1 MRKMTEEQFRKYSTT
16 GNLYMIIM
24 RVGTPLAIFA
34 LFNSLFSLLDTM
46 MASHIGTIAVSTV
59 AYINQL
65 RMILNSVGSGL
76 ITGAMILINRAFGA
90 DDRERAGALLCRLVR
105 LIIITSALFLLLIPF
120 IPQILRLIS
129 TPEEFIDEGSEYFA
143 VMIATTIVNFINL
156 VYINVEKTRGGT
168 GIIMVLNI
176 VTMMLKLLLTA
187 LFIYV
192 LDGGIIFIALATL
205 ITQSLFAV
213 YSAVRLGDRNSIFT
227 VSVKGILRGEKG
239 LGRKIIGIAYP
250 VTVEDAAFS
259 LGKTVVNSM
268 ASVYGAEIIGALGI
282 SNNVCGIAT
291 NLENG
296 YSDSSSAI
304 VSQNI
309 GAGKYI
315 RAVDAYRANIV
326 ITFIVSLI
334 SVAVLWIF
342 QNPLISIFATSRT
355 GIDMEFMSTI
365 KGIFIYDLL
374 GCLALSLNG
383 AGMDFLLGMGKTKI
397 TLVLNFCRIF
407 LLRIPVLYIL
417 QRIISDGDTVLGV
430 MMMISNCSIALLT
443 TAVCIREAGK
453 LREKEMEKPAV

>member
-90 DDRERAGALLCRLVR
+90 DDREKAGALLCRLVR

-120 IPQILRLIS
+120 IPQILRLIA

-143 VMIATTIVNFINL
+143 VMIAATIVNFINL

-227 VSVKGILRGEKG
+227 VSVKGILRREKG

>member
-90 DDRERAGALLCRLVR
+90 DDREKAGALLCRLVR

-120 IPQILRLIS
+120 IPQILRLIA

-143 VMIATTIVNFINL
+143 VMIAATIVNFINL

-192 LDGGIIFIALATL
+192 LEGGIIFIALATL

-227 VSVKGILRGEKG
+227 VSVKGILRREKG

-334 SVAVLWIF
+334 SAAVLWIF

-407 LLRIPVLYIL
+407 LLRIPVLYVL
-417 QRIISDGDTVLGV
+417 QRIISDGDTVLGL

-453 LREKEMEKPAV
+453 LREIE

>member
-90 DDRERAGALLCRLVR
+90 DDREKAGALLCRLVR

-120 IPQILRLIS
+120 IPQILRLIA

-143 VMIATTIVNFINL
+143 VMIAATIVNFINL

-192 LDGGIIFIALATL
+192 LEGGIIFIALATL

-227 VSVKGILRGEKG
+227 VSVKGILRREKG

-334 SVAVLWIF
+334 SAAVLWIF

>member
-90 DDRERAGALLCRLVR
+90 DDREKAGALLCRLVR

-120 IPQILRLIS
+120 IPQILRLIA

-143 VMIATTIVNFINL
+143 VMIAATIVNFINL

-176 VTMMLKLLLTA
+176 VTMLLKLLLTA

-192 LDGGIIFIALATL
+192 LEGGIIFIALATL

-227 VSVKGILRGEKG
+227 VSVKGILRREKG

-268 ASVYGAEIIGALGI
+268 ASVYGAE
-282 SNNVCGIAT
+282 IAT

-334 SVAVLWIF
+334 SAAVLWIF

>member
-1 MRKMTEEQFRKYSTT
+1 M
-16 GNLYMIIM
+16 
-24 RVGTPLAIFA
+24 
-34 LFNSLFSLLDTM
+34 
-46 MASHIGTIAVSTV
+46 
-59 AYINQL
+59 
-65 RMILNSVGSGL
+65 
-76 ITGAMILINRAFGA
+76 
-90 DDRERAGALLCRLVR
+90 
-105 LIIITSALFLLLIPF
+105 
-120 IPQILRLIS
+120 
-129 TPEEFIDEGSEYFA
+129 
-143 VMIATTIVNFINL
+143 
-156 VYINVEKTRGGT
+156 
-168 GIIMVLNI
+168 
-176 VTMMLKLLLTA
+176 
-187 LFIYV
+187 
-192 LDGGIIFIALATL
+192 
-205 ITQSLFAV
+205 
-213 YSAVRLGDRNSIFT
+213 
-227 VSVKGILRGEKG
+227 
-239 LGRKIIGIAYP
+239 
-250 VTVEDAAFS
+250 
-259 LGKTVVNSM
+259 
-268 ASVYGAEIIGALGI
+268 
-282 SNNVCGIAT
+282 
-291 NLENG
+291 
-296 YSDSSSAI
+296 
-304 VSQNI
+304 SQNI